1 MVKNNFRKYL
11 EKKNYYISCAWL
23 NCNFG
28 ALAQCHG
35 VKCEQILQEII
46 RFDVLIAGKKRWSR
60 GIFLKCCNC
69 PLSYRT
75 HGRVT
80 W

>member
-28 ALAQCHG
+28 ALAQWHG

-46 RFDVLIAGKKRWSR
+46 RFDVLIAGKKDGVVGFS
-60 GIFLKCCNC
+60 
-69 PLSYRT
+69 LSVGTAR
-75 HGRVT
+75 
-80 W
+80 